1 MRFKKITSVL
11 LAAVVF
17 ACPFGAGVY
26 AEKQTSQ
33 EYQAFEQIAGYIVD
47 GYIDGTLTLE
57 EVMEQGLSNYLSG
70 NDERLI
76 GLLKSTFES
85 LDPYSKFY
93 TAEEYRQFTD
103 SVNQVF
109 YGIGVA
115 LQKSGQYV
123 SVTGFTD
130 ESRAEEAGMQVG
142 DQIVK
147 VDGVNVVGWEADS
160 VRALIMGELG
170 TTVHIVV
177 LREEQEIALNIARIE
192 LNQTTVSGGIL
203 EGNIGYIKISS
214 MAVSTPSDF
223 KKMLEE
229 LEQANVKKVI
239 LDLRNNGG
247 GLTSSAVEI
256 AKMLVPAGVIIQ
268 TIYRQEAYNQ
278 TYYSELEKAPYELEV
293 LVNGNTA
300 SASEILASAIQE
312 SKAGILLGETTYGK
326 ALIQTIHPLANG
338 MVFKMT
344 TGQYVTRNGNKINGS
359 GLRPDVFVA
368 NYTKPIDVSKYSSF
382 DYKTKWE
389 LGMSGEGVKAAKQ
402 RLSALG
408 YYMGSIDE
416 NYNDA
421 IRIPVEKFQE
431 DTGLYPYGVL
441 DVTTQVKIENEFAKL
456 EVVVDRQLQTAYE
469 KFGGNADNLYD

>member
-1 MRFKKITSVL
+1 MRLKKITSVL
-11 LAAVVF
+11 LAAVVLT
-17 ACPFGAGVY
+17 CSVGATAW
-26 AEKQTSQ
+26 AEKETSQ

-57 EVMEQGLSNYLSG
+57 EVMRQGLSNYLDGS
-70 NDERLI
+70 DERLI

-109 YGIGVA
+109 YGIGVM
-115 LQKSGQYV
+115 LQKSGDYV
-123 SVTGFTD
+123 SVVGFTG
-130 ESRAEEAGMQVG
+130 ESRAEEAGMQAG

-147 VDGVNVVGWEADS
+147 VEGVNVIGWEADS
-160 VRALIMGELG
+160 VGALIMGELG
-170 TTVHIVV
+170 TTANIVV
-177 LREEQEIALNIARIE
+177 LREGQEVELNIVRIE
-192 LNQTTVSGGIL
+192 MNQTTVTGGIL

-214 MAVSTPSDF
+214 MAVTTPSDF
-223 KKMLEE
+223 RKMIEQ

-256 AKMLVPAGVIIQ
+256 AKMLIPAGVIIQ

-278 TYYSELEKAPYELEV
+278 TYYSELEAAPYELEV
-293 LVNGNTA
+293 LVNENTA

-312 SKAGILLGETTYGK
+312 SKAGILVGETTYGK

-344 TGQYVTRNGNKINGS
+344 TGQYITRNGNKINGT
-359 GLRPDVFVA
+359 GLRPEAFVA
-368 NYTKPIDVSKYSSF
+368 NYTKPIDVSKYSPF
-382 DYKTKWE
+382 DYKTKWSV
-389 LGMSGEGVKAAKQ
+389 GMSGQGVKAAKQ

-408 YYMGSIDE
+408 YYMGTIDE
-416 NYNDA
+416 YYNDA
-421 IRIPVEKFQE
+421 VRISVQKFQE

-441 DVTTQVKIENEFAKL
+441 DVTTQVKIENAFAKL

-469 KFGGNADNLYD
+469 KFGGNAENLYD